1 MKVIVN
7 QDACIGCGAC
17 TSICE
22 EAFEIDAGNGL
33 STCKIKGE
41 IPVELEQSVKDAMD
55 SCPTGAIVL
64 AEGEGSQEPIAEA
77 A

>member
-17 TSICE
+17 CSICE
-22 EAFEIDAGNGL
+22 EAFEIADNGL
-33 STCKIKGE
+33 STCKIEGE
-41 IPVELEQSVKDAMD
+41 IPADLEQGVQDAMA

-64 AEGEGSQEPIAEA
+64 AEADNGDEPAVEA

>member
-1 MKVIVN
+1 MKVVVN

-17 TSICE
+17 VSICD
-22 EAFEIDAGNGL
+22 EAFEIADNGL
-33 STCKIKGE
+33 STCKIEGE
-41 IPVELEQSVKDAMD
+41 VSEELEQPVKDAMD

-64 AEGEGSQEPIAEA
+64 AEGSEEGEAKLAEA

>member
-22 EAFEIDAGNGL
+22 EAFEIAGNGL

-41 IPVELEQSVKDAMD
+41 VPTELEQNVKDAMD

-64 AEGEGSQEPIAEA
+64 AEGEGSEEPIAEA

>member
-22 EAFEIDAGNGL
+22 EAFEIADNGL
-33 STCKIKGE
+33 STCKIEGE
-41 IPVELEQSVKDAMD
+41 IPTELEQPVKDAMD

-64 AEGEGSQEPIAEA
+64 AESEESEEPLAEA